1 MIIII
6 KKRTNKTHKK
16 KETRSNEYYTHIW
29 LELKKRN
36 NKKKKIVSDARDNLS
51 YCL

>member
-6 KKRTNKTHKK
+6 KKRRTNKTHKK
-16 KETRSNEYYTHIW
+16 KITRSNEYYTHIW

-36 NKKKKIVSDARDNLS
+36 NKNKK
-51 YCL
+51 